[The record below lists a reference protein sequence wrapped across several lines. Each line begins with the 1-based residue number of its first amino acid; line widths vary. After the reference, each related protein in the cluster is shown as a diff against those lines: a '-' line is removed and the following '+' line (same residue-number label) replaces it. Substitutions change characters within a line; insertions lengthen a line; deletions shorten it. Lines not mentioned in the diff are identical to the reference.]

1 MFIINSSF
9 IGGYKLGDNINHNL
23 QTLTPLYAA
32 YDQADAKTRRLL
44 CKPIILIIV
53 SVLEAYCTTSIIVS
67 SCLPPRALRTWRRMS
82 SLRLDQ
88 RRWTSLS
95 TISPVPRNTTL
106 YEWQTRVS
114 MIA

>member
-53 SVLEAYCTTSIIVS
+53 SVLEAVLHDFHNRIKLFTAEGIKNLAEDV
-67 SCLPPRALRTWRRMS
+67 
-82 SLRLDQ
+82 
-88 RRWTSLS
+88 
-95 TISPVPRNTTL
+95 
-106 YEWQTRVS
+106 
-114 MIA
+114 IAAIRSKKMDKFEHYIEETQPYTNGRPAFL